1 MNLLMK
7 REEKERLKRK
17 SEERARLREDM
28 KRLEAEI
35 RRNESLFNLVTDEN
49 LIDALIFERNAN
61 EASMNYLLQ
70 HARSICARKFC
81 ILSTE
86 RTALSTERAQ
96 SCTLEHAAEVFLSYC
111 LLKEGKSGA
120 PSLLANSLEHGTF
133 DLRT

>member
-7 REEKERLKRK
+7 REENERLKRK

-61 EASMNYLLQ
+61 EARMNYLLQ
-70 HARSICARKFC
+70 RARSI
-81 ILSTE
+81 
-86 RTALSTERAQ
+86 
-96 SCTLEHAAEVFLSYC
+96 
-111 LLKEGKSGA
+111 
-120 PSLLANSLEHGTF
+120 
-133 DLRT
+133 

>member
-7 REEKERLKRK
+7 RGEKERLKRK

-61 EASMNYLLQ
+61 EARMNYLLQ
-70 HARSICARKFC
+70 RARSI
-81 ILSTE
+81 
-86 RTALSTERAQ
+86 
-96 SCTLEHAAEVFLSYC
+96 
-111 LLKEGKSGA
+111 
-120 PSLLANSLEHGTF
+120 
-133 DLRT
+133 

>member
-1 MNLLMK
+1 MVRRRSCFMNLLMK

-61 EASMNYLLQ
+61 EARMNYLLQ
-70 HARSICARKFC
+70 RARSI
-81 ILSTE
+81 
-86 RTALSTERAQ
+86 
-96 SCTLEHAAEVFLSYC
+96 
-111 LLKEGKSGA
+111 
-120 PSLLANSLEHGTF
+120 
-133 DLRT
+133 